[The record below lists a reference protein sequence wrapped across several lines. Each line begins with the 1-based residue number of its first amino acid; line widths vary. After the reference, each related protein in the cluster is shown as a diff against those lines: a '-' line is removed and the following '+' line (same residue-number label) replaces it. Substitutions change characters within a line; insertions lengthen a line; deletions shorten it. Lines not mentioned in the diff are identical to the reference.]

1 MASYAT
7 YKDLPIEKRTADA
20 TKIRTKYPDMIPVL
34 LDHNLELKK
43 FKYLVPNYFSFAELM
58 ATVRMQM
65 SIMPPDVGLFL
76 FVNNEMPPMTSRLCD
91 LSKSCPRNST
101 AAIHLFYKTMGC
113 VGGLLLCTG
122 KLSDSSSSSACST
135 SHFLLAI
142 QNLLYDL
149 FVWGCVGCL
158 SFCAGKTLG

>member
-91 LSKSCPRNST
+91 LSKS
-101 AAIHLFYKTMGC
+101 YYDDDG
-113 VGGLLLCTG
+113 
-122 KLSDSSSSSACST
+122 
-135 SHFLLAI
+135 FLTVMI
-142 QNLLYDL
+142 REESV
-149 FVWGCVGCL
+149 FG
-158 SFCAGKTLG
+158 SFL

>member
-76 FVNNEMPPMTSRLCD
+76 FVNADGDILREQAQYWGKRGVHYHQFLTAGENTL
-91 LSKSCPRNST
+91 NS
-101 AAIHLFYKTMGC
+101 
-113 VGGLLLCTG
+113 
-122 KLSDSSSSSACST
+122 
-135 SHFLLAI
+135 LLAI
-142 QNLLYDL
+142 EL
-149 FVWGCVGCL
+149 FELVQATVAIRRF
-158 SFCAGKTLG
+158 SDPE